1 MLKCM
6 LHMFV
11 FFFTQKRKREEK
23 IHCHTYFIHYDSIA
37 QTRNALSLIEK
48 KEKKSN
54 RFLSH
59 I

>member
-1 MLKCM
+1 M